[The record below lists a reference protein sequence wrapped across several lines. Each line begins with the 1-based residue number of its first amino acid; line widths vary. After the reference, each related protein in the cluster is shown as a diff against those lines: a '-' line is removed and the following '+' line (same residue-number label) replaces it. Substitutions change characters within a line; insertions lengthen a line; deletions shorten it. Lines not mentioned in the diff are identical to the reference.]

1 MRQREIAVR
10 LSLGATRRQLVR
22 QLLTESL
29 LLAFA
34 GGALGIAL
42 AFGHDARPAGVRA
55 DRRRAAAAAALARRP
70 HPDLHLRRSP
80 ALTGVVFGLLPALR
94 ASRPDTWGTLKD
106 TVGAVA
112 GSGGSLFL
120 RKGLVAAQ
128 VALSFLLLFGA
139 GLFVQS
145 LQNLKGT
152 DTGVALDNLVTFQLS
167 PALSGYDEARTGQF
181 LDQLQDRL
189 AGAPGVTAVAV
200 AGVPILSGDEWDS
213 TMSVEGHKATDGEDM
228 QAFMNMLSPGYF
240 KTMGIPLLEGRD
252 FRRGEAQKEPT
263 VAIVN
268 KQFADHFFPGQSAV
282 GRHIGFGDGPKMKLS
297 IEIVGVAAN
306 SLYEGPRE
314 GVRRQVFVPKWGNN
328 SAVFYLRTQEASGAA
343 FAQIRREVA
352 ALDAG
357 IPIYAMKTVE
367 GQLDE
372 TLMTDRLIAM
382 LSAGFGLLA
391 TVLASV
397 GLYGVM
403 AFVVAR
409 RRKELGLRLALGAD
423 PGQVDLDGD
432 EGSADAAGHRP
443 GGGPA
448 GGDRPEPLRRLAALR
463 HRGQRSVDGHRHDGA
478 ARRWSRRRPAS
489 SRRAAPA

>member
-1 MRQREIAVR
+1 MVGLVLLIACANVANLLIARAFMRQREIAVR

-42 AFGHDARPAGVRA
+42 AFGMTRALLAFVPIEGAPLLLQPSPDARILTFTF
-55 DRRRAAAAAALARRP
+55 ALT
-70 HPDLHLRRSP
+70 

-94 ASRPDTWGTLKD
+94 ASRPDTWNTLKD
-106 TVGAVA
+106 TAGAVA

-145 LQNLKGT
+145 LQNLKRT

-167 PALSGYDEARTGQF
+167 PALSGYDEVRTGQF

-252 FRRGEAQKEPT
+252 FRRGEAQKESA

-268 KQFADHFFPGQSAV
+268 KQFADHFFPGTER
-282 GRHIGFGDGPKMKLS
+282 GRPPH
-297 IEIVGVAAN
+297 
-306 SLYEGPRE
+306 R
-314 GVRRQVFVPKWGNN
+314 VRRRAEDE
-328 SAVFYLRTQEASGAA
+328 AV
-343 FAQIRREVA
+343 
-352 ALDAG
+352 
-357 IPIYAMKTVE
+357 
-367 GQLDE
+367 
-372 TLMTDRLIAM
+372 DRD
-382 LSAGFGLLA
+382 
-391 TVLASV
+391 
-397 GLYGVM
+397 
-403 AFVVAR
+403 R
-409 RRKELGLRLALGAD
+409 RRRRQLAL
-423 PGQVDLDGD
+423 
-432 EGSADAAGHRP
+432 
-443 GGGPA
+443 
-448 GGDRPEPLRRLAALR
+448 
-463 HRGQRSVDGHRHDGA
+463 
-478 ARRWSRRRPAS
+478 
-489 SRRAAPA
+489 RRAARGRAAAGLRSQVGQ